1 MLQKLPLHDA
11 VQRLDVHLSVVVVAH
26 AAKHSHTCEAT
37 VFMKGGSVRRTEG
50 GTEVYRSSARVG
62 GHCPVLIL

>member
-1 MLQKLPLHDA
+1 

-37 VFMKGGSVRRTEG
+37 VFMKGGQVRAVPAEMLAF
-50 GTEVYRSSARVG
+50 VF
-62 GHCPVLIL
+62 VL